1 MSRYVKIGIV
11 FFIFLFA
18 LVYLVLPF
26 FSSKSFVIGESEDV
40 LGLNSDDE
48 KVPVKEEVLHIAT
61 PKPLKAVY
69 MSACYAGSPNLR
81 EGLAKLIDE
90 TELNAIIIDV
100 KDYSGKIS
108 FVPNESWADY
118 LSDSCSATDM
128 KEFIKDLHDRDI
140 YVMARITAFQDP
152 YYAKLYPNEAVKL
165 ASDKTKLWKDKKGI
179 NYLDPG
185 STVALDHLVK
195 LAEDSYD
202 AGFDEINFDYI
213 RFPSDGNM
221 KDIYFPYSEGKNK
234 ATVMEDVFKY
244 FHDKLKPKGI
254 VISADLFGMVTTNTD
269 DLNIGQVLERAL
281 PYFDYIAPMVY
292 PSHYPP
298 NFNGWK
304 DPNKVP
310 YELIKF
316 VMTAAVKRTV
326 ATSTVIETFDGEYIA
341 STTPKLYTK
350 ESFDAQKMRP
360 WIQDFDYG
368 GNYDIAE
375 VKAQIKATYDSG
387 LTSWMLWSPS
397 NRYTVG
403 ALEKESKQV
412 VNE

>member
-1 MSRYVKIGIV
+1 MNKYIKSGIILTIILLASV
-11 FFIFLFA
+11 YFIVPL
-18 LVYLVLPF
+18 
-26 FSSKSFVIGESEDV
+26 FSSKLISTD
-40 LGLNSDDE
+40 
-48 KVPVKEEVLHIAT
+48 KVALSKLSTKTAEVSSPVEEYTHIAT
-61 PKPLKAVY
+61 PKPLKAIY
-69 MSACYAGSPNLR
+69 MSACYAGSKTLR
-81 EGLAKLIDE
+81 EGLAKLIDD

-108 FVPNESWADY
+108 FIPNDDWQDY
-118 LSDSCSATDM
+118 LSDKCSAKDM
-128 KEFIKDLHDRDI
+128 KDFIKNLHDRYI
-140 YVMARITAFQDP
+140 YVIARITSFQDP
-152 YYAKLYPNEAVKL
+152 YYTKLHPSEAVKQN
-165 ASDKTKLWKDKKGI
+165 SDKSKLWQDRKGI

-185 STVALDHLVK
+185 SQVARDHLVK
-195 LAEDSYD
+195 LAEDSYN

-234 ATVMEDVFKY
+234 AVVMEDVFKY
-244 FHDKLKPKGI
+244 LHDKLSPKGI

-292 PSHYPP
+292 PSHYPS

-316 VMTAAVKRTV
+316 VMDAAVRRTV
-326 ATSTVIETFDGEYIA
+326 ATTSLVQNFTGTYIA
-341 STTPKLYTK
+341 STTPKMYTK
-350 ESFDAQKMRP
+350 ESYDAQKMRP

-368 GNYDIAE
+368 GTYDIKE
-375 VKAQIKATYDSG
+375 VRAQIKATYDSG
-387 LTSWMLWSPS
+387 LTSWMLWAPS
-397 NRYTVG
+397 NKYTVG
-403 ALEKESKQV
+403 ALER
-412 VNE
+412 